1 VPEGY
6 VEATFPLAD
15 WLAEQ
20 RRTARAGQLDA
31 QQVAKLEH
39 LGVARVRRGRG
50 A

>member
-1 VPEGY
+1 

-20 RRTARAGQLDA
+20 RRAARAGQLDA
-31 QQVAKLEH
+31 ARVAQLED
-39 LGVARVRRGRG
+39 LGVARVRRAGRG